1 MSALQRA
8 AAAAAPRLP
17 LARSRV
23 PEVCALER
31 ERLLELLPRLWQQRL
46 GSSRPSTASSIAS
59 VIAA

>member
-31 ERLLELLPRLWQQRL
+31 ERLGALLEAVNGTGAPAYL
-46 GSSRPSTASSIAS
+46 GAYSTGVPAGRQ
-59 VIAA
+59 